1 MMTIG
6 FVLLA
11 ELVIFIPS
19 AATFRQNWLEQ
30 RALQGGILTQALLH
44 SGNFDGELSLSEYF
58 MTETDVVM
66 MSVRQKGEDSKK
78 LILGAPPNS
87 NQWEVVDLSQ
97 GGGLPKFRDAFKS
110 FFGSGEGYMRVLAVS
125 PTDNLEELEL
135 ILPRAKLKWAMWDY
149 FERILLLSIVIAL
162 ITGALIYLAMLFLI
176 IRPIEKLAQNV
187 TAFRDNPQSA
197 MPLLKPSARKDEIGQ
212 LERVFFDMKNRVRSS
227 FKQRERLATLG
238 MAVAKINHD
247 LRNVLTSAQL
257 ISDRLT
263 MNKDERVAK
272 MGQRLTRAIDRGVN
286 LTAEVL
292 NFSQAK
298 DDPVELQSTRISMLI
313 GEAAADTLESFGTGL
328 RKIKFKNKVPSELA
342 VIIDPD
348 HTYRIFHNLFRNAA
362 QAMSVLKDDNAKR
375 LLSVSAEIEGGKV
388 HIFVRDTGGG
398 LPKKARENLFKAF
411 TSSSGQ
417 SGSTGLGLTISK
429 ELANAQGGDL
439 KLHETDE
446 AGSVF
451 AVTFDQA

>member
-1 MMTIG
+1 
-6 FVLLA
+6 
-11 ELVIFIPS
+11 
-19 AATFRQNWLEQ
+19 
-30 RALQGGILTQALLH
+30 
-44 SGNFDGELSLSEYF
+44 
-58 MTETDVVM
+58 
-66 MSVRQKGEDSKK
+66 
-78 LILGAPPNS
+78 
-87 NQWEVVDLSQ
+87 
-97 GGGLPKFRDAFKS
+97 
-110 FFGSGEGYMRVLAVS
+110 
-125 PTDNLEELEL
+125 
-135 ILPRAKLKWAMWDY
+135 
-149 FERILLLSIVIAL
+149 
-162 ITGALIYLAMLFLI
+162 
-176 IRPIEKLAQNV
+176 
-187 TAFRDNPQSA
+187 
-197 MPLLKPSARKDEIGQ
+197 
-212 LERVFFDMKNRVRSS
+212 
-227 FKQRERLATLG
+227 
-238 MAVAKINHD
+238 
-247 LRNVLTSAQL
+247 
-257 ISDRLT
+257 

>member
-1 MMTIG
+1 
-6 FVLLA
+6 
-11 ELVIFIPS
+11 
-19 AATFRQNWLEQ
+19 
-30 RALQGGILTQALLH
+30 
-44 SGNFDGELSLSEYF
+44 
-58 MTETDVVM
+58 
-66 MSVRQKGEDSKK
+66 
-78 LILGAPPNS
+78 
-87 NQWEVVDLSQ
+87 
-97 GGGLPKFRDAFKS
+97 
-110 FFGSGEGYMRVLAVS
+110 
-125 PTDNLEELEL
+125 
-135 ILPRAKLKWAMWDY
+135 
-149 FERILLLSIVIAL
+149 
-162 ITGALIYLAMLFLI
+162 
-176 IRPIEKLAQNV
+176 
-187 TAFRDNPQSA
+187 
-197 MPLLKPSARKDEIGQ
+197 
-212 LERVFFDMKNRVRSS
+212 MKNKVRSS

-298 DDPVELQSTRISMLI
+298 EDPAELQSTRISLLI

-328 RKIKFKNKVPSELA
+328 RKIKFENKVPSELA

-362 QAMSVLKDDNAKR
+362 QAMSGLKDDNAKR
-375 LLSVSAEIEGGKV
+375 LLSVDAEVNEDKARIY
-388 HIFVRDTGGG
+388 VRDTGGG
-398 LPKKARENLFKAF
+398 LPKKAKENLFKAF

-417 SGSTGLGLTISK
+417 NGSTGLGLTISK

-439 KLHETDE
+439 RLSETNE
-446 AGSVF
+446 TGTVF
-451 AVTFDQA
+451 VITFETA